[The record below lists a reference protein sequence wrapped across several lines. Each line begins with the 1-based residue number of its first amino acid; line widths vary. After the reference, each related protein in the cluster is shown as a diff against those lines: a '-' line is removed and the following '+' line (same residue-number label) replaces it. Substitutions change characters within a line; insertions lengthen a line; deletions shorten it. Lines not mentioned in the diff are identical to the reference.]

1 MSRVLGVDPSLT
13 GTGVAWVESGGRVG
27 TRLISTQAPPK
38 GTATVRSRYDRLG
51 RIVGGVSGELLRTD
65 LLAVEAPSY
74 GSVGGS
80 KHDRSGLW
88 WLIVD
93 RAFRLGVPVVEISPR
108 TRALY
113 ATGDGGADKSEVVR
127 HVKEWRKLSSYN
139 DNEVDAAV
147 LAAMGARWLGLPIDG
162 DEQPH
167 HKRAM
172 AGVAWPTMKG
182 RTA

>member
-1 MSRVLGVDPSLT
+1 MRVVGVDPSLT
-13 GTGVAWVESGGRVG
+13 GTGLAWTDDRGRLG
-27 TRLISTQAPPK
+27 MSLIKTTAPKK
-38 GTATVRSRYDRLG
+38 GTATVRTRHGRLAGILG
-51 RIVGGVSGELLRTD
+51 RVSGELLGTD
-65 LLAVEAPSY
+65 LLAIEAPSY
-74 GSVGGS
+74 GSVGGA

-88 WLIVD
+88 WLITD
-93 RAFRLGVPVVEISPR
+93 LAYRMRVPVVEIAPR

-113 ATGDGGADKSEVVR
+113 ATGNGAADKDEVIQACSTWLKR
-127 HVKEWRKLSSYN
+127 SSYD

-147 LAAMGARWLGLPIDG
+147 LAAMGARHLGHPIDG
-162 DEQPH
+162 AEQPH

>member
-1 MSRVLGVDPSLT
+1 MRILGVDPSLT
-13 GTGVAWVESGGRVG
+13 GTGVAWIERGRVG
-27 TRLISTQAPPK
+27 TRLISTEAPPK
-38 GTATVRSRYDRLG
+38 GTATVRSRHNRLG
-51 RIVGGVSGELLRTD
+51 RIVGGVSGELLGTD

-88 WLIVD
+88 WLIID
-93 RAFRLGVPVVEISPR
+93 RAYRMGVPVVEISPR

-113 ATGDGGADKSEVVR
+113 ATGNGGAGKAEVIQAVSTWLKR
-127 HVKEWRKLSSYN
+127 RSYD

-147 LAAMGARWLGLPIDG
+147 LAAMGARWLGHPIDG

-172 AGVAWPTMKG
+172 AGVAWPNMKG